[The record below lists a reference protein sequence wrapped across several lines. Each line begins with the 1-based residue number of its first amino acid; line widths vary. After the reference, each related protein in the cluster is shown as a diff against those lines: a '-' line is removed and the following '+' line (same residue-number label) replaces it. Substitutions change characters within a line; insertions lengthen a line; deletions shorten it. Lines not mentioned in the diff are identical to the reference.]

1 LTSGVGHD
9 VDERVERLVVEGLLC
24 HSLANLLCAS
34 SDFGHVELEVSDN
47 LLEGVSAASYDL
59 LDDVTEVVDQ
69 EVERLSVLRD
79 RSEKAINC
87 TDHFPDQVGD
97 VSDQTDQERVQVQ
110 RVKDTLNDRDQ
121 VAQSYNQLE
130 FNIYISNSDVDLL
143 HGDLNTSIDLDETG
157 DLCVEVKICLKLLD
171 T

>member
-1 LTSGVGHD
+1 MTSGVGHD

-34 SDFGHVELEVSDN
+34 SDFGHVELYLGSVGATWYGIGHAYLEVSDN

-79 RSEKAINC
+79 RSELYAVSCFLTSSHSDTYKAINC

-97 VSDQTDQERVQVQ
+97 VSDQADQERVQVQ
-110 RVKDTLNDRDQ
+110 RVEDALNDRDQ
-121 VAQSYNQLE
+121 VAQSYN
-130 FNIYISNSDVDLL
+130 
-143 HGDLNTSIDLDETG
+143 
-157 DLCVEVKICLKLLD
+157 
-171 T
+171 